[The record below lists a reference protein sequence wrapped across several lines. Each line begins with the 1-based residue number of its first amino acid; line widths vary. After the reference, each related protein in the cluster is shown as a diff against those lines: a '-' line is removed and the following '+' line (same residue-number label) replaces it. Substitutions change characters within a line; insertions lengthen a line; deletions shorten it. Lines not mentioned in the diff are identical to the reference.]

1 MDNLE
6 RKKKKDAERA
16 KALFMEK
23 FMRIV
28 QRDGKDVRKLIGEMD
43 DEL

>member
-6 RKKKKDAERA
+6 RKKRENAERA

-23 FMRIV
+23 FV
-28 QRDGKDVRKLIGEMD
+28 GVVEKDAEEIKKWVEEEDR
-43 DEL
+43 EL